1 MESAEC
7 PERRLTVTPEPIS
20 VPTIY
25 AVERILREHGV
36 EHAFVGGLA
45 LSAWGVP
52 RATFDL
58 DLAVS
63 LPGERQKELFRA
75 LTDLGWS
82 VDEAYARGWRDQM
95 AGIPVIHAR
104 LPVEHTLIRVDF
116 LIADTP
122 FLCSVLSR
130 RVEIDLGLGP
140 VPICTAADLVLFK
153 LIAWRG
159 KDRVDLDNVLWVQ
172 GLPDPEYLQAWAQKL
187 GLAERLREL
196 TDKKRE

>member
-1 MESAEC
+1 MESAEDQDGH
-7 PERRLTVTPEPIS
+7 LAVTPEPVSI
-20 VPTIY
+20 PTVY
-25 AVERILREHGV
+25 AVERILRERAF

-63 LPGERQKELFRA
+63 LPGGRQKELLGA

-82 VDEAYARGWRDQM
+82 VDEVYARGWRDEM

-104 LPVEHTLIRVDF
+104 LPAEHTLIRVDF
-116 LIADTP
+116 LIAETP
-122 FLCSVLSR
+122 FVRSVLDR
-130 RVEIDLGLGP
+130 RVEIDLGQGP

-153 LIAWRG
+153 LVAWRG
-159 KDRVDLDNVLWVQ
+159 KDRIDLDNVLWVQ
-172 GLPDPEYLQAWAQKL
+172 GLPEPEYVESWARKL
-187 GLAERLREL
+187 NVQERLREVME
-196 TDKKRE
+196 KKR